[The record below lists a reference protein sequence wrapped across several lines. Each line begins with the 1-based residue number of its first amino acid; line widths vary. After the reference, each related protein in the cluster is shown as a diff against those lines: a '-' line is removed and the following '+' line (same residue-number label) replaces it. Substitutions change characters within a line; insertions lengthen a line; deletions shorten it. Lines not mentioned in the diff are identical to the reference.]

1 MFYWL
6 FLHLHK
12 IFSPFNI
19 FQYITFRSVGALIT
33 ALLVSYLISVPIIKK
48 LKKYKINQQIRDDGP
63 KTHFD
68 KRGTPTMG
76 GIIIILSILISSI
89 LWARLDNRFIIIC
102 LISVVF
108 LGAIGFCDDY
118 LKLVKK
124 NPKGLSGKKK
134 LFFQFLLG
142 LGIAIYLYFNPSNS
156 AYTTAV
162 DVPFMK
168 NCFVNFGI
176 LYILFGAVVIVGAS
190 NAVNLTDGLD
200 GLAIGLIML
209 SALSYM
215 VFAYLAGHIK
225 FSSYLG
231 IISVTGSG
239 ELVVFLSA
247 LVGAG
252 LGFLWYNSYPAEV
265 FMGDTG
271 SLCLGGIIGI
281 ISVLVKQELLL
292 VVVGG
297 VFVVEALS
305 VILQVFSFR
314 FRGKRIFKMAPIHHH
329 FELCGWPE
337 TKVVIRFW
345 IIGIILVLVALSAL
359 KVR

>member
-1 MFYWL
+1 MLYLLYFY
-6 FLHLHK
+6 LHK
-12 IFSPFNI
+12 VFSPFNI
-19 FQYITFRSVGALIT
+19 FQYITFRSIGALIT
-33 ALLVSYLISVPIIKK
+33 ALIISYLISIPIIKR
-48 LKKYKINQQIRDDGP
+48 LRKYKINQQIRDDGP

-76 GIIIILSILISSI
+76 GLIIILSILLSSI
-89 LWARLDNRFIIIC
+89 LWTRLDNRFIIIC

-118 LKLVKK
+118 LKLIKK
-124 NPKGLSGKKK
+124 NPKGLSGRKK
-134 LFFQFLLG
+134 LFSQFLLG
-142 LGIAIYLYFNPSNS
+142 IGISVYLYFNPSNT
-156 AYTTAV
+156 AYNTYI

-176 LYILFGAVVIVGAS
+176 LYILFSAIVIVGAS

-215 VFAYLAGHIK
+215 VFSYLAGHIK

-231 IISVTGSG
+231 IISVPGAG
-239 ELVVFLSA
+239 ELVVFLA
-247 LVGAG
+247 TLVGAG

-271 SLCLGGIIGI
+271 SLCLGGVIGI
-281 ISVLVKQELLL
+281 VSVLVKQELLL
-292 VVVGG
+292 VIVGG
-297 VFVVEALS
+297 VFVLEALS

-314 FRGKRIFKMAPIHHH
+314 LRGKRIFKMAPLHHH

-345 IIGIILVLVALSAL
+345 IVGIVLVLIALSAL

>member
-1 MFYWL
+1 MFYL
-6 FLHLHK
+6 LYVYLHK
-12 IFSPFNI
+12 VFSPFNI
-19 FQYITFRSVGALIT
+19 FQYITFRSVGAIIT
-33 ALLVSYLISVPIIKK
+33 ALLVSYLISIPIIKK

-76 GIIIILSILISSI
+76 GIIIIFSILFSSI

-102 LISVVF
+102 LVSVVV

-134 LFFQFLLG
+134 LLFQSLLAFA
-142 LGIAIYLYFNPSNS
+142 IAIYLYFYPSNS
-156 AYTTAV
+156 SFTTMV

-215 VFAYLAGHIK
+215 VFAYLAGHVK

-231 IISVTGSG
+231 IISVSGSG

-297 VFVVEALS
+297 IFVIEALS
-305 VILQVFSFR
+305 VILQVFSFK

-345 IIGIILVLVALSAL
+345 ILGVILLLVALSAL